1 LRDWSLYKVYGARWL
16 SSFLYLEAHV
26 DLSKFKTSDWLKIGG
41 AIGFLIFGFFEWV
54 TIDGPSGFGS
64 IGGGS
69 NVFDFFWTG
78 TLPWILIIATGV
90 ITFLLVQGTMKP
102 GSLPWPLIFLLATGL
117 AALLLLIRLIFN
129 PIEGS
134 DALEGSGYSVG
145 RGIGMIL
152 SVISGLAAFAGAFLG
167 FKESGGDFSDL
178 KDMNKIK
185 GAFQGGG
192 GGDDSAPPPPPTGMT
207 PPPPPP
213 PPA

>member
-1 LRDWSLYKVYGARWL
+1 MYGARRL
-16 SSFLYLEAHV
+16 SLFLYLEAKV
-26 DLSKFKTSDWLKIGG
+26 DLSKFKTSDWLKVGG
-41 AIGFLIFGFFEWV
+41 AVGFLIFGFFKWITV
-54 TIDGPSGFGS
+54 DGPAGFGS
-64 IGGGS
+64 SSAG

-90 ITFLLVQGTMKP
+90 ITFLLVTGTMKA
-102 GSLPWPLIFLLATGL
+102 GSLPWPLIMLGATGL

-129 PIEGS
+129 PLEGS
-134 DALEGSGYSVG
+134 DTIESLGGSVG

-152 SVISGLAAFAGAFLG
+152 SVLAGLAAFAGAFMG
-167 FKESGGDFSDL
+167 FKESGGDLSDL

-185 GAFQGGG
+185 GAFQGA
-192 GGDDSAPPPPPTGMT
+192 DDSPPPPPPGMT